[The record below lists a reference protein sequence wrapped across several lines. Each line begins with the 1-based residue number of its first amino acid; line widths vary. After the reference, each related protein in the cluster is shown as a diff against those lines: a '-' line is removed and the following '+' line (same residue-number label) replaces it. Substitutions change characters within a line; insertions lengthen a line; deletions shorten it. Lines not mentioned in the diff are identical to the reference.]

1 LTQRA
6 RIEDMNKIFL
16 LFLCLLFLQTAF
28 SQSNKYLVLKHR
40 DKQKEVVIAQG
51 EFVVV
56 KTFKGEKVRGQMEVL
71 SETLIRV
78 KHKVVPLTNVERIGK
93 RDAWTMRIASLI
105 VSTGMNIT
113 LFGLSDNLRHGWDTP
128 SENYKAGIPLLAAG
142 IPMLVL
148 TYKRTSRH
156 WTYEGTMGN
165 W

>member
-1 LTQRA
+1 M
-6 RIEDMNKIFL
+6 RIIGIITM
-16 LFLCLLFLQTAF
+16 LCLAYTIQAQT
-28 SQSNKYLVLKHR
+28 NKYLVLKHR

-56 KTFKGEKVRGQMEVL
+56 KTFKGEKIRGQMEVL

-128 SENYKAGIPLLAAG
+128 SENYKAGIPLLAVG

-148 TYKRTSRH
+148 TYKRTSKY
-156 WTYEGTMGN
+156 WTYEGAMGN

>member
-1 LTQRA
+1 M
-6 RIEDMNKIFL
+6 RIIGIITV
-16 LFLCLLFLQTAF
+16 LCFTYTIQAQT
-28 SQSNKYLVLKHR
+28 NKYLVLKHR

-56 KTFKGEKVRGQMEVL
+56 KTFKGEKIRGQMEVL

-78 KHKVVPLTNVERIGK
+78 KHKVVPLTNIERIGK

-128 SENYKAGIPLLAAG
+128 SENYKAGIPLLAVG
-142 IPMLVL
+142 IPISIIPTRAIALGRIFSI
-148 TYKRTSRH
+148 RTK
-156 WTYEGTMGN
+156 TC
-165 W
+165 

>member
-1 LTQRA
+1 
-6 RIEDMNKIFL
+6 M
-16 LFLCLLFLQTAF
+16 LCLAYTIQAQT
-28 SQSNKYLVLKHR
+28 NKYLVLKHR

-51 EFVVV
+51 EYVVV
-56 KTFKGEKVRGQMEVL
+56 KTFKGEKIRGQMEVL

-78 KHKVVPLTNVERIGK
+78 KHKIVPLTNEERIGK

-113 LFGLSDNLRHGWDTP
+113 LFGLSENLREGWDTP
-128 SENYKAGIPLLAAG
+128 SENFKAGIPLLAAG

-148 TYKRTSRH
+148 THKRTSQH
-156 WTYEGTMGN
+156 WTYEGAMGN

>member
-1 LTQRA
+1 M
-6 RIEDMNKIFL
+6 RIIGIITM
-16 LFLCLLFLQTAF
+16 LCLAYSIQAQT
-28 SQSNKYLVLKHR
+28 NKYLVLKHR

-56 KTFKGEKVRGQMEVL
+56 KTFKGEKIRGQMEVL

-148 TYKRTSRH
+148 TYKRTSKH
-156 WTYEGTMGN
+156 WTYEGAMGN

>member
-1 LTQRA
+1 M
-6 RIEDMNKIFL
+6 RIIGIIIGL
-16 LFLCLLFLQTAF
+16 SLAYAVHAQT
-28 SQSNKYLVLKHR
+28 NKYLVLKHR
-40 DKQKEVVIAQG
+40 DKQKEEVVAQG

-56 KTFKGEKVRGQMEVL
+56 KTFKGEKIRGTMEVL

-148 TYKRTSRH
+148 TYKRTSKH
-156 WTYEGTMGN
+156 WTYEGAMGN